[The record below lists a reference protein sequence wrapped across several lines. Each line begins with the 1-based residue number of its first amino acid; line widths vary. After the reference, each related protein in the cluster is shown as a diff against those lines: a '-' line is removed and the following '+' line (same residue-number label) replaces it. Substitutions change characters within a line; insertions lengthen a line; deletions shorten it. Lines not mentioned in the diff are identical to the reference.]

1 MTRPEIVSF
10 LARRQALWVA
20 RDSEALAATHAVDG
34 TVDSPMFGALRGRT
48 EIAESYRSLFTIF
61 PDWEM
66 KLNDPLIDGERVA
79 EPFSAT
85 ATHVREFMGLAGTN
99 RRFQIHG
106 VRLYELNA
114 DVIQYERRLYD
125 FTALLIQIG
134 VLRGKPAR

>member
-1 MTRPEIVSF
+1 MTRQEIVSF
-10 LARRQALWVA
+10 LASRQAMWVA
-20 RDSEALAATHAVDG
+20 RDTDGLARTHAADG

-66 KLNDPLIDGERVA
+66 TLHEALIDGPRIA

-99 RRFQIHG
+99 RRFQIQG
-106 VRLYELNA
+106 VRLYALAGNM
-114 DVIQYERRLYD
+114 IRQERRLYD

>member
-1 MTRPEIVSF
+1 MTRQDIVSF
-10 LARRQALWVA
+10 LATRQAQWIA
-20 RDSEALAATHAVDG
+20 RDTEALAATHAADG
-34 TVDSPMFGALRGRT
+34 TVDSPMFGALRGRG

-66 KLNDPLIDGERVA
+66 TLHDALIDGQRIA

-106 VRLYELNA
+106 VRLYELAGN
-114 DVIQYERRLYD
+114 VIQHERRLYD

-134 VLRGKPAR
+134 VLRGKPAK